1 MVTGRGA
8 TPGAILRATPG
19 ATPRQRPGNGGATHT
34 PNTPSVAPALGGSV
48 HATAALPFSA
58 IPTPAEG
65 GGGRMFSTT
74 RGPDP
79 PPPHSE
85 TFFPAHE
92 LPAYE
97 NDVRAY

>member
-65 GGGRMFSTT
+65 GGANVQHDPRPRPAAPPFGDFFS
-74 RGPDP
+74 RP
-79 PPPHSE
+79 
-85 TFFPAHE
+85 
-92 LPAYE
+92 
-97 NDVRAY
+97 